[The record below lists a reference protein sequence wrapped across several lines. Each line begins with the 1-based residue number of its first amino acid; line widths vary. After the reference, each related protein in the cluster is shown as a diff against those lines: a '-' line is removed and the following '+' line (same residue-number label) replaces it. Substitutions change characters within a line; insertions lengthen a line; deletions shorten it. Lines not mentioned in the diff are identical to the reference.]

1 MSSVEEEVTISKVEV
16 LLFVSVA
23 PVGKTIFVSLVDI
36 AEVVVTLEKSDFLFM
51 SSRVTAELYSYIYMF
66 GVPGYDEVPGATLY
80 CTWPGPLRVV
90 DSHVTGEPGNPDYEK
105 FHGVGISH
113 FFYRDSGI

>member
-36 AEVVVTLEKSDFLFM
+36 AEVVVALEKSV
-51 SSRVTAELYSYIYMF
+51 SKAAVGEVVSTAEEEMVVSNAVVEEVVIKAWVELLTEEFTQIIVWRMGMF
-66 GVPGYDEVPGATLY
+66 EEL
-80 CTWPGPLRVV
+80 
-90 DSHVTGEPGNPDYEK
+90 S
-105 FHGVGISH
+105 
-113 FFYRDSGI
+113 